1 MTEQLALLNKKIA
14 QIYFRV
20 GEIDT
25 SLLFINCAQKMCEKI
40 YG

>member
-1 MTEQLALLNKKIA
+1 MSEQLAFLNKKIA

-20 GEIDT
+20 GEIEAA
-25 SLLFINCAQKMCEKI
+25 LLFIHCGQKMCEKI